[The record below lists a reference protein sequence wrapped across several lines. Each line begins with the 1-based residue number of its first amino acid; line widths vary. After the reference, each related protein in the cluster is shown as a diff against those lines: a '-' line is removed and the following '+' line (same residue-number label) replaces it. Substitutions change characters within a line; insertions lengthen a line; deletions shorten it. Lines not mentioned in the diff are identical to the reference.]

1 MAAREKHPSRGA
13 TMKKT
18 FMDRRTF
25 FAGSGALALA
35 GCQANPS
42 PQLGLVR
49 DPQTGLAFGSV
60 VEKHIVFDANQVRD
74 RRLRVFVRNTSGDPA
89 FDLGGYASTIKAGY
103 ASRGFQPVET
113 DTYGLR
119 VDVNVVRSSQI
130 SENYM
135 LEFGFLGAA
144 AGGIAGRR
152 SNVSQGTAIGILS
165 GATLGAILGSYV
177 TNDTFIVIANFSFS
191 VFDSRTGVA
200 ERGITFDG
208 SPRLVERDSDF
219 RPARL
224 ILHNQF
230 AVYAGGRNV
239 SQAAIAEQV
248 RQRSA
253 RIAADMV

>member
-1 MAAREKHPSRGA
+1 MSEGI
-13 TMKKT
+13 MN
-18 FMDRRTF
+18 RRHF
-25 FAGSGALALA
+25 IVGSGALALA

-49 DPQTGLAFGSV
+49 DPATGFAFGSV

-89 FDLGGYASTIKAGY
+89 FDLNGYASTIRAGY

-152 SNVSQGTAIGILS
+152 SNLSQGTAIGVVS

-177 TNDTFIVIANFSFS
+177 TNDTFIVIAAFSFS
-191 VFDSRTGVA
+191 VFDSRTGVS
-200 ERGITFDG
+200 ERGITFEG
-208 SPRLVERDSDF
+208 SPRLVERDADF
-219 RPARL
+219 RPARM

-230 AVYAGGRNV
+230 AVFAGGRNTTQ
-239 SQAAIAEQV
+239 SAIAEQV

>member
-1 MAAREKHPSRGA
+1 
-13 TMKKT
+13 MKKT
-18 FMDRRTF
+18 FMDRRAF
-25 FAGSGALALA
+25 VAGTGALALA

-89 FDLGGYASTIKAGY
+89 FDLGGYASLIKAGY

-152 SNVSQGTAIGILS
+152 SNLSQGTAIGILS
-165 GATLGAILGSYV
+165 GATLGAILGSHV
-177 TNDTFIVIANFSFS
+177 ANDTFIVIAAFSLS
-191 VFDSRTGVA
+191 VYDSRTGVS
-200 ERGITFDG
+200 ERGITFEG
-208 SPRLVERDSDF
+208 SPRLVERDADF
-219 RPARL
+219 RPARMVL
-224 ILHNQF
+224 QNQF
-230 AVYAGGRNV
+230 AVFAGGRNV
-239 SQAAIAEQV
+239 SQVAIAEQV